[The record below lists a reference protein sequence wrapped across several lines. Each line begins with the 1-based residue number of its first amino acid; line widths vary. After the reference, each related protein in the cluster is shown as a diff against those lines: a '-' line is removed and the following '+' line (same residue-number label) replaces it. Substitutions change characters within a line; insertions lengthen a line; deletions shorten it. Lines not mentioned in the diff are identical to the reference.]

1 MLLLHQQ
8 MTVGVDVVV
17 FGHVTLNGRLARRR
31 VRAGSA
37 LDGSGHQ
44 VARGVAMKV
53 ALDARSVQTL
63 GAAVQPFA
71 ALVLNLV
78 REVLDLLC
86 KEVVCAV
93 CELVCAVCEFVCAVW
108 ELVCA
113 VCASWCARCV

>member
-63 GAAVQPFA
+63 GTAVQPFA

-93 CELVCAVCEFVCAVW
+93 CELVCAVC
-108 ELVCA
+108 
-113 VCASWCARCV
+113 ASWCARCVCAVCELVC